1 MKNLIKKGNKVLI
14 ITGNDKGKQG
24 EVIQVDRSNDRV
36 IVKDINM
43 VKKHTKPTK
52 EKKGGIFPKE
62 SYIHIS
68 NIKLVEESKK
78 TKEVK
83 KWYLDWKDYI
93 HKK

>member
-83 KWYLDWKDYI
+83 KWYLDWKNYI

>member
-24 EVIQVDRSNDRV
+24 EVIQVDRSNHRI

-68 NIKLVEESKK
+68 NVKLVEENKK

-83 KWYLDWKDYI
+83 KWYLDWKDCI

>member
-1 MKNLIKKGNKVLI
+1 MKKLIKKGNKVLI

-24 EVIQVDRSNDRV
+24 EVIAVDRSNSRV

-68 NIKLVEESKK
+68 NIKLVDGDKK
-78 TKEVK
+78 KEAK
-83 KWYLDWKDYI
+83 K
-93 HKK
+93 

>member
-14 ITGNDKGKQG
+14 ITGNDKGKEG
-24 EVIQVDRSNDRV
+24 EVIEVDRSNDRV
-36 IVKDINM
+36 IVKNINM

-68 NIKLVEESKK
+68 NIKLVDGDKK
-78 TKEVK
+78 TKEAK
-83 KWYLDWKDYI
+83 KWYLDWKNYI
-93 HKK
+93 YKK

>member
-1 MKNLIKKGNKVLI
+1 MKNMIKKGNKVLI

-24 EVIQVDRSNDRV
+24 EVIAVDRSNSRV

-68 NIKLVEESKK
+68 NIKLVDGDKK
-78 TKEVK
+78 KEAK
-83 KWYLDWKDYI
+83 KWYLGWKNYMC
-93 HKK
+93 KK

>member
-1 MKNLIKKGNKVLI
+1 MKNLIKKGNKVLV

-24 EVIQVDRSNDRV
+24 EVIEVDRAGSRV

-93 HKK
+93 QKK

>member
-24 EVIQVDRSNDRV
+24 EVIQVDRSNHRI

-68 NIKLVEESKK
+68 NVKLVEENKK

-83 KWYLDWKDYI
+83 KWYLDWKNYI

>member
-24 EVIQVDRSNDRV
+24 EVIQVDRSNNRV

-68 NIKLVEESKK
+68 NIKLVEENKK

-83 KWYLDWKDYI
+83 KWYLDWKNYTQ
-93 HKK
+93 KK

>member
-24 EVIQVDRSNDRV
+24 EVIQVDRSNHRI

-68 NIKLVEESKK
+68 NVKLVEENKK

-83 KWYLDWKDYI
+83 KWSLDWKNYI
-93 HKK
+93 YKK

>member
-24 EVIQVDRSNDRV
+24 EVIAVDRSNSRV

-68 NIKLVEESKK
+68 NIKLVDGDKK
-78 TKEVK
+78 KEAK
-83 KWYLDWKDYI
+83 KWYLGWKNCMC
-93 HKK
+93 KK

>member
-68 NIKLVEESKK
+68 NIKLVDEDKK
-78 TKEVK
+78 KEAK
-83 KWYLDWKDYI
+83 K
-93 HKK
+93 

>member
-24 EVIQVDRSNDRV
+24 EVIEVDRPNNRV

-68 NIKLVEESKK
+68 NIKLVDGDK
-78 TKEVK
+78 TKEAK
-83 KWYLDWKDYI
+83 K
-93 HKK
+93 

>member
-83 KWYLDWKDYI
+83 KWYLDWMDCI

>member
-24 EVIQVDRSNDRV
+24 EVIEVDRPNSRV

-68 NIKLVEESKK
+68 NIKLVDEDKK
-78 TKEVK
+78 KEAK
-83 KWYLDWKDYI
+83 K
-93 HKK
+93 

>member
-24 EVIQVDRSNDRV
+24 EVIAVDRPNSRV

>member
-24 EVIQVDRSNDRV
+24 EVMAVDRPNSRV

-68 NIKLVEESKK
+68 NIKLVDGDKK
-78 TKEVK
+78 KEAK
-83 KWYLDWKDYI
+83 K
-93 HKK
+93 

>member
-24 EVIQVDRSNDRV
+24 EVIAVDRPNSRV

-68 NIKLVEESKK
+68 NIKLVDEDKK
-78 TKEVK
+78 KEAK
-83 KWYLDWKDYI
+83 K
-93 HKK
+93 

>member
-24 EVIQVDRSNDRV
+24 EVIAVDRPNSRV

-43 VKKHTKPTK
+43 VKRHTKPTK

-83 KWYLDWKDYI
+83 K
-93 HKK
+93 

>member
-24 EVIQVDRSNDRV
+24 EVIAVDRPNSRV

-43 VKKHTKPTK
+43 VKRHTKPTK

-68 NIKLVEESKK
+68 NIKLVDEDKK
-78 TKEVK
+78 KEAK
-83 KWYLDWKDYI
+83 K
-93 HKK
+93 

>member
-83 KWYLDWKDYI
+83 KWYLDWKDCI

>member
-14 ITGNDKGKQG
+14 TTGNDKGKQG
-24 EVIQVDRSNDRV
+24 EVIAVDRPNSRV

-68 NIKLVEESKK
+68 NIKLVDGDKK
-78 TKEVK
+78 TKEAK
-83 KWYLDWKDYI
+83 K
-93 HKK
+93 

>member
-83 KWYLDWKDYI
+83 KWYLD
-93 HKK
+93 

>member
-24 EVIQVDRSNDRV
+24 EVIQVDRSNHRI

-68 NIKLVEESKK
+68 NVKLVEENKI

-83 KWYLDWKDYI
+83 KWYLDWKNYI

>member
-1 MKNLIKKGNKVLI
+1 MNT
-14 ITGNDKGKQG
+14 ITRDATQTSKDKGKQG

-93 HKK
+93 QKK

>member
-24 EVIQVDRSNDRV
+24 EVIQVDRSNNRV

-68 NIKLVEESKK
+68 NIKLVEENKK

-83 KWYLDWKDYI
+83 K
-93 HKK
+93 

>member
-24 EVIQVDRSNDRV
+24 EVIEVDRPNSRV
-36 IVKDINM
+36 IVKDVSM

-68 NIKLVEESKK
+68 NIKLVDEDKK
-78 TKEVK
+78 KGVK
-83 KWYLDWKDYI
+83 KWYLDWKNYMC
-93 HKK
+93 KK

>member
-1 MKNLIKKGNKVLI
+1 MKDLIKKGNKVLI

-43 VKKHTKPTK
+43 VKKHTNPTK

-83 KWYLDWKDYI
+83 KWYLDWKDCI

>member
-24 EVIQVDRSNDRV
+24 EVIEVDRPNSRV
-36 IVKDINM
+36 IVKDVNM

-68 NIKLVEESKK
+68 NIKLVDGDKK
-78 TKEVK
+78 KEAK
-83 KWYLDWKDYI
+83 K
-93 HKK
+93 

>member
-52 EKKGGIFPKE
+52 EKKGGIFRKE

-83 KWYLDWKDYI
+83 KWYLDWKDCI

>member
-24 EVIQVDRSNDRV
+24 EVIQVDRSKDRV

-93 HKK
+93 QKK

>member
-24 EVIQVDRSNDRV
+24 EVIQVDRSIDRV

-83 KWYLDWKDYI
+83 KWYLDWKDCI

>member
-24 EVIQVDRSNDRV
+24 EVIGVDRPNSRV

-68 NIKLVEESKK
+68 NIKLVDGDKK
-78 TKEVK
+78 KEAK
-83 KWYLDWKDYI
+83 K
-93 HKK
+93 

>member
-24 EVIQVDRSNDRV
+24 EVIAVDRPNSRV
-36 IVKDINM
+36 IVKDIDM
-43 VKKHTKPTK
+43 LKKHTKPTK

-68 NIKLVEESKK
+68 NIKLVDEDKK
-78 TKEVK
+78 KEAQK
-83 KWYLDWKDYI
+83 
-93 HKK
+93 

>member
-24 EVIQVDRSNDRV
+24 EVIAVDRPNSRV

-68 NIKLVEESKK
+68 NIKLVDGDKK
-78 TKEVK
+78 KEAK
-83 KWYLDWKDYI
+83 KWYLDWKNYMC
-93 HKK
+93 KK

>member
-24 EVIQVDRSNDRV
+24 EVIAVDRPNSRV

-52 EKKGGIFPKE
+52 EKKGGIFSKE

-68 NIKLVEESKK
+68 NIKLVDGDKK
-78 TKEVK
+78 KEAK
-83 KWYLDWKDYI
+83 K
-93 HKK
+93 

>member
-14 ITGNDKGKQG
+14 ISGNDKGKQG
-24 EVIQVDRSNDRV
+24 EVIQVDRSNHRI

-68 NIKLVEESKK
+68 NVKLVEENKK

>member
-24 EVIQVDRSNDRV
+24 EVIQVDRSNNRV

-68 NIKLVEESKK
+68 NIKLVEENKK
-78 TKEVK
+78 AKEAK
-83 KWYLDWKDYI
+83 K
-93 HKK
+93 

>member
-24 EVIQVDRSNDRV
+24 EVIAVDRSNSRV

-68 NIKLVEESKK
+68 NIKLVDEDKK
-78 TKEVK
+78 KEAK
-83 KWYLDWKDYI
+83 KWYLDWKNYMC
-93 HKK
+93 KK

>member
-1 MKNLIKKGNKVLI
+1 MKNLIKKGNKVLV

-24 EVIQVDRSNDRV
+24 EVIEVDRSGSRV

-68 NIKLVEESKK
+68 NIKLVDGNKK

-83 KWYLDWKDYI
+83 KWSLDWKNYI
-93 HKK
+93 YKK